1 MNLLKKITELASMR
15 LSILSSRQI
24 KVDIS
29 RSDWINFGLTML
41 ICFMII
47 IYKVNKSA

>member
-1 MNLLKKITELASMR
+1 MNLLKKLTELASMR
-15 LSILSSRQI
+15 LSFLSNKQI

-29 RSDWINFGLTML
+29 RNDWINLGLTML

-47 IYKVNKSA
+47 IYKVNKS